1 MELQLTP
8 QTLPSVEGNFDV
20 YKADVQAL
28 IDGFKGKPLTEETVA
43 PVKSAIRQM
52 RTTLEKYES
61 TSIGMYFET
70 PKKLLKAKFAELYAI
85 IAEGENK
92 VDAVIAEDTRKRNE
106 ELTDRLTK
114 YIKSKIKDLAVESDV
129 VDYVILHKAFFNKT
143 AKEAETLDNIDT
155 QLLQLEKNFAA
166 FTRAT
171 KKVNKF
177 ALVLGGAFNKGRYLY
192 SLEKYGDGNDSA
204 SILAEEE
211 HDRLIAVPE
220 TPTPTPT
227 PTSAPVRSV
236 AVEAEEACTEITV
249 DFPHY
254 EKKTS
259 KGTDELAY
267 SFTVPKEQKKAFAE
281 LLKELKAV
289 GIKYKKNI

>member
-114 YIKSKIKDLAVESDV
+114 YIKSKIKALAVESDV

-177 ALVLGGAFNKGRYLY
+177 ALELGGAFNKGRYLY

-211 HDRLIAVPE
+211 YDRLIAVPE
-220 TPTPTPT
+220 KEELPEAVR
-227 PTSAPVRSV
+227 APVEKEYAIEV
-236 AVEAEEACTEITV
+236 GFPVVDKPAIKAAEE
-249 DFPHY
+249 
-254 EKKTS
+254 
-259 KGTDELAY
+259 LNY
-267 SFTVPKEQKKAFAE
+267 SFMVPKAQKKAFAY
-281 LLKELKAV
+281 LLKELKEA
-289 GIKYKKNI
+289 GIKSKKNL